1 MTLDMNKLDIKDLAT
16 AIMYGLLKDID
27 VKTITNSSLT
37 NTEEHKVKNIL
48 QNHLK
53 QLIASMNDKEIINL
67 HSIPET
73 VNYIKK
79 EKYER
84 F

>member
-1 MTLDMNKLDIKDLAT
+1 MTLDMNKLDTKDLAT

-27 VKTITNSSLT
+27 VKTITDSSLT
-37 NTEEHKVKNIL
+37 NTEEQKVKNIL

-53 QLIASMNDKEIINL
+53 QLVTGMNDKEIINF
-67 HSIPET
+67 HSIPKM